1 MRLYTKCPFCKH
13 RTYVAGIVVR
23 NRMDF
28 AICIKSFNFDFKCSC
43 CKKDK
48 SYTVNDV
55 CAESADTIVPAA
67 ALLGMFFGIIFG
79 PLLVLVCGLIGV
91 VFGTYLDIH
100 EVERITNFNTG
111 IVTVRKLNTLD
122 MENFKVV

>member
-13 RTYVAGIVVR
+13 RTYLAGIVAR

-28 AICIKSFNFDFKCSC
+28 TICIKSFDFDMQCPS

-55 CAESADTIVPAA
+55 CAESAGTIVPAM
-67 ALLGMFFGIIFG
+67 ALLGMIFG
-79 PLLVLVCGLIGV
+79 MIFGSLFVLVCGLVGV
-91 VFGTYLDIH
+91 VFGTYWDIH

-111 IVTVRKLNTLD
+111 IVTARKPNALD